1 MDKWTVI
8 NKGVVPFQKGIIGKK
23 GGERPHISFFVDED
37 KDIRIAI
44 WDLGNGTASYQ
55 ITTNNQM
62 LETPTPVNVT
72 EDVIPVPS
80 NYQPSQLDDDD
91 LPF

>member
-8 NKGVVPFQKGIIGKK
+8 NKGVVPFQKGIIGKH

-55 ITTNNQM
+55 ITTNNQR
-62 LETPTPVNVT
+62 LETPTPVDVT